1 MATDIARAA
10 CALAGFAWYCLAPG
24 PAWAAQGDA
33 GTPPSVRT
41 EGGAERAASFDIVVK
56 GGRLVSGRRVLVVH
70 RDDDVTLRITS
81 DKADRFHLHGYNK
94 LIDLAPGRTA
104 TLTFK
109 ATLTGRFTYELHGAD
124 LELGA
129 LEVYP

>member
-10 CALAGFAWYCLAPG
+10 CALAGFTWCCLASG
-24 PAWAAQGDA
+24 PSWAAQRDGGAQPSA
-33 GTPPSVRT
+33 GTKQSGVH
-41 EGGAERAASFDIVVK
+41 AASFDIVVK
-56 GGRLVSGRRVLVVH
+56 GGRLISGRRVLVVH
-70 RDDDVTLRITS
+70 RNDEVTLHITT
-81 DKADRFHLHGYNK
+81 DKADQFHLHGYNK
-94 LIDLAPGRTA
+94 LIDLAPDRTA
-104 TLTFK
+104 TLAFK

>member
-1 MATDIARAA
+1 MATDVARAA
-10 CALAGFAWYCLAPG
+10 CALAGLAWCCLVSG
-24 PAWAAQGDA
+24 PSSAAQRDGVAPPSA
-33 GTPPSVRT
+33 GTKQSV
-41 EGGAERAASFDIVVK
+41 EHAASFDIVVK
-56 GGRLVSGRRVLVVH
+56 GGRLISGRRVLVVH
-70 RDDDVTLRITS
+70 RNDEVTFRITT
-81 DKADRFHLHGYNK
+81 DKADQFHLHGYNK
-94 LIDLAPGRTA
+94 LIDLAPDRTA